1 MIGIDWGTSSFRAFR
16 LVGDTVLER
25 RQAPRGILSVTDG
38 AFAAV
43 VHELVGDWLGAGE
56 DRILLSG
63 MIGSRQGWQE
73 SRALPCPAGIDDLA
87 RALTVVPFE
96 AARVL
101 LVPGLTGRDGQG
113 TPEVMRG
120 EETQIAGV
128 LAAIGAAG
136 LVCLPGSH
144 AKWVRIADGRIA
156 GFSTHMTGEAF
167 AALSGHTILGR
178 MMQGDVAD
186 DAAFDRGVARAADP
200 GGLLHHLFG
209 ARTLVL
215 AGELAETATRSYLSG
230 LLIGHEI
237 RAAINGPADQP
248 VHLVGETDLCRRYA
262 RALAACGRI
271 AIVESGDAAS
281 RGLARIGGL
290 APWT

>member
-1 MIGIDWGTSSFRAFR
+1 
-16 LVGDTVLER
+16 
-25 RQAPRGILSVTDG
+25 
-38 AFAAV
+38 
-43 VHELVGDWLGAGE
+43 
-56 DRILLSG
+56 
-63 MIGSRQGWQE
+63 
-73 SRALPCPAGIDDLA
+73 
-87 RALTVVPFE
+87 
-96 AARVL
+96 
-101 LVPGLTGRDGQG
+101 
-113 TPEVMRG
+113 
-120 EETQIAGV
+120 
-128 LAAIGAAG
+128 
-136 LVCLPGSH
+136 
-144 AKWVRIADGRIA
+144 
-156 GFSTHMTGEAF
+156 
-167 AALSGHTILGR
+167 

-186 DAAFDRGVARAADP
+186 DAAFDRGVGRATDP